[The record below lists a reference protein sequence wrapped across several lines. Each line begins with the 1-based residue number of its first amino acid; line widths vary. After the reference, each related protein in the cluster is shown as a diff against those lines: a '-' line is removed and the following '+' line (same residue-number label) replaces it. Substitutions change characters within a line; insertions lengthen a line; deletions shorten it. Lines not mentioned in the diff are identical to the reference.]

1 MNAAAAAV
9 ECIPM
14 SGKGNTDGA
23 QVRNAIRMRFPS
35 QTVPLV
41 AVKVKQA

>member
-14 SGKGNTDGA
+14 SGKGNIDGA